1 MKRFLDVGGGKT
13 PNIPQYLKD
22 AEVWEHVNLDIDPDT
37 KPDICADARELT
49 ALAPAQFDAIYCA
62 HNLEHYFNHEVPKV
76 LAGFLHVLKPGGFAE
91 IRVPDIEAVMKHA
104 VEKKLDLGDE
114 LYKAGEISIK
124 VRDVIYGWEK
134 EISETGHDFYAHK
147 TGYSRKSLTGLLNAA
162 GFPIVSTTTGNFEI
176 RALAFRTMP
185 TLSLQRYLGVNLLR
199 PRG

>member
-13 PNIPQYLKD
+13 PNIPQYLMD
-22 AEVWEHVNLDIDPDT
+22 AEVWEHVVLDIDPDT

-49 ALAPAQFDAIYCA
+49 ALAPSQFEAVYCS

-91 IRVPDIEAVMKHA
+91 IRVFDIEAVMKHA
-104 VEKKLDLGDE
+104 VEKKLDIGDE
-114 LYKAGEISIK
+114 IYKVGK
-124 VRDVIYGWEK
+124 LPVTVRDLLYGWEK
-134 EISETGHDFYAHK
+134 ENAEAGHDFYAHK

-162 GFPIVSTTTGNFEI
+162 GFPIVSTTTGDFEI

-185 TLSLQRYLGVNLLR
+185 TLSLQRYLAINLLR
-199 PRG
+199 PKG